1 VSEPTWS
8 ERDANGADASQANRR
23 ESEAAETGAG
33 GAEAGAA
40 AASGR
45 APAGAGSA
53 PDPAWKPPTAD
64 SVAETVPAP
73 GVAADSVADT
83 VPTPGLAADSV
94 AGTVPTPGLAADSVA
109 GTAPSPGVAAD
120 SPARALVRSPLSD
133 GEWQRLHPLT
143 PLLRGGLFLLV
154 IVGVIIANMRER
166 LLEFFLPSVTDL
178 PPGVLPPDPVDFL
191 FSNNLILLAAGGAL
205 MVLVV
210 LLVAFRLSW
219 RFHTF
224 RISDDDVEV
233 RSGVLFRTHRR
244 APLDRVQGVNLTRP
258 MVARLLGLAK
268 LEVVGAGL
276 DSNVKLEYLSA
287 NAAETVRGDI
297 LRLAS
302 GRRLAERGVA
312 AGASGSPVRKAADA
326 VAAGIQGIVDGED
339 ISDAEP
345 ESIVRIP
352 LGRLVASRVLSG
364 STIMLVG
371 LVVVIAVAAALS
383 TVWLLF
389 TVVPAFLAFGAYYV
403 RSIARGLRYSIAPS
417 ADGVRLTFG
426 LFTTISE
433 VVPPGRVHAIEVHQP
448 LLWRP
453 FGWWSISINRL
464 SGRGSTDSSADLFAA
479 VLPIGTRDDV
489 EKVLRILAPA
499 LPPEEW
505 TYVFRHGILGPAD
518 DDPYVITPRRV
529 RLLRPL
535 SWRRNGAVLTADALF
550 LRRGWARRT
559 LTVVPLARLQSV
571 GVQQG
576 PLARATRTA
585 TLAAH
590 VIAGAVQ
597 TSVGALDRDDAV
609 ALFEDT
615 TRATIGAAAG
625 DRSHRWAG

>member
-1 VSEPTWS
+1 VTDRTGSDGRPTDPRW
-8 ERDANGADASQANRR
+8 DPPP
-23 ESEAAETGAG
+23 
-33 GAEAGAA
+33 AEAVPPPAEAVVPEG
-40 AASGR
+40 AASGD
-45 APAGAGSA
+45 AP
-53 PDPAWKPPTAD
+53 P
-64 SVAETVPAP
+64 
-73 GVAADSVADT
+73 
-83 VPTPGLAADSV
+83 
-94 AGTVPTPGLAADSVA
+94 
-109 GTAPSPGVAAD
+109 
-120 SPARALVRSPLSD
+120 RALVRSPLSD

-154 IVGVIIANMRER
+154 IIGIIVANLRER
-166 LLEFFLPSVTDL
+166 LIELFLPAVTDL
-178 PPGVLPPDPVDFL
+178 PPGVIPPDPVDFIL
-191 FSNNLILLAAGGAL
+191 ANNLILIAAGGAL
-205 MVLVV
+205 AVLIV
-210 LLVAFRLSW
+210 LLVIFRLSW

-287 NAAETVRGDI
+287 KAAETVRGDI

-302 GRRLAERGVA
+302 GRRLAERGVSSP
-312 AGASGSPVRKAADA
+312 AGSAVQQAADA

-339 ISDAEP
+339 FSDAEP

-352 LGRLVASRVLSG
+352 FGRLVASRLLSG
-364 STIMLVG
+364 STLMLVA
-371 LVVVIAVAAALS
+371 LIIAIIVGASLS
-383 TVWLLF
+383 TLWFLF
-389 TVVPAFLAFGAYYV
+389 TIVPAFLAFGAYYV

-417 ADGVRLTFG
+417 PDGVRLTFG

-453 FGWWSISINRL
+453 FGWWSISVNRL
-464 SGRGSTDSSADLFAA
+464 TGRGSTDSTTDPFAA

-489 EKVLRILAPA
+489 ERVLRILAPA
-499 LPPEEW
+499 LPSEEW
-505 TYVFRHGILGPAD
+505 SLVFRDGILGPID
-518 DDPYVITPRRV
+518 DDPYVVTPRRV

-535 SWRRNGAVLTADALF
+535 SWRRNGAVVTPDALF
-550 LRRGWARRT
+550 LRRGWVRRT
-559 LTVVPLARLQSV
+559 LVIVPLARLQSV
-571 GVQQG
+571 GLRQG
-576 PLARATRTA
+576 PLGRATRTA

-590 VIAGAVQ
+590 VIAGTVR
-597 TSVGALDRDDAV
+597 TSVGALDRDA
-609 ALFEDT
+609 ALTLFDDT
-615 TRATIGAAAG
+615 ARATVAAAAE

>member
-1 VSEPTWS
+1 MTDRTGSDGRPTDPRW
-8 ERDANGADASQANRR
+8 DPPP
-23 ESEAAETGAG
+23 
-33 GAEAGAA
+33 AEAVPPPAEAVVPEG
-40 AASGR
+40 AASGD
-45 APAGAGSA
+45 AP
-53 PDPAWKPPTAD
+53 P
-64 SVAETVPAP
+64 
-73 GVAADSVADT
+73 
-83 VPTPGLAADSV
+83 
-94 AGTVPTPGLAADSVA
+94 
-109 GTAPSPGVAAD
+109 
-120 SPARALVRSPLSD
+120 RALVRSPLSD

-154 IVGVIIANMRER
+154 IIGIIVANLRER
-166 LLEFFLPSVTDL
+166 LIELFLPAVTDL
-178 PPGVLPPDPVDFL
+178 PPGVIPPDPVDFIL
-191 FSNNLILLAAGGAL
+191 ANNLILIAAGGAL
-205 MVLVV
+205 AVLIV
-210 LLVAFRLSW
+210 LLVIFRLSW

-287 NAAETVRGDI
+287 KAAETVRGDI

-302 GRRLAERGVA
+302 GRRLAERGVSSP
-312 AGASGSPVRKAADA
+312 AGSAVQQAADA

-339 ISDAEP
+339 FSDAEP

-352 LGRLVASRVLSG
+352 FGRLVASRLLSG
-364 STIMLVG
+364 STLMLVA
-371 LVVVIAVAAALS
+371 LIIAIIVGASLS
-383 TVWLLF
+383 TLWFLF
-389 TVVPAFLAFGAYYV
+389 TIVPAFLAFGAYYV

-417 ADGVRLTFG
+417 PDGVRLTFG

-453 FGWWSISINRL
+453 FGWWSISVNRL
-464 SGRGSTDSSADLFAA
+464 TGRGSTDSTTDPFAA

-489 EKVLRILAPA
+489 ERVLRILAPA
-499 LPPEEW
+499 LPSEEW
-505 TYVFRHGILGPAD
+505 SLVFRDGILGPID
-518 DDPYVITPRRV
+518 DDPYVVTPRRV

-535 SWRRNGAVLTADALF
+535 SWRRNGAVVTPDALF
-550 LRRGWARRT
+550 LRRGWVRRT
-559 LTVVPLARLQSV
+559 LVIVPLARLQSV
-571 GVQQG
+571 GLRQG
-576 PLARATRTA
+576 PLGRATRTA

-590 VIAGAVQ
+590 VIAGTVR
-597 TSVGALDRDDAV
+597 TSVGALDRDA
-609 ALFEDT
+609 ALTLFDDT
-615 TRATIGAAAG
+615 ARATVAAAAE